1 MRSSRPPSEPSPPAE
16 RPLEVICPQM
26 PESPRWHSTTVLCV
40 RHGGKVAMAS
50 DGQVTIGTTVMKQ
63 TAAKIRRLAG
73 GSVIAGFAGSSAD
86 AFALFSRFEAKLD
99 EHRGNLERSAIELAK
114 DWRTDK
120 MLRQLEA
127 LLIVADRQS
136 SLLISGTG
144 DLISPEEGVLAIGS
158 GGAYALAAART
169 LLKHRSD
176 MSAKDVA
183 HEALLIAAQID
194 IYTNDHITMEEL

>member
-1 MRSSRPPSEPSPPAE
+1 MSQA
-16 RPLEVICPQM
+16 
-26 PESPRWHSTTVLCV
+26 PRWHSTTVICV
-40 RHGGKVAMAS
+40 RTGGKVAMAS
-50 DGQVTIGTTVMKQ
+50 DGQVTLGNTVMKQ

-86 AFALFSRFEAKLD
+86 AFALFSRFEGKLD

-158 GGAYALAAART
+158 GGSFALAAART
-169 LLKHRSD
+169 LLKHRPD
-176 MSAKDVA
+176 MSAKDIA
-183 HEALLIAAQID
+183 REALLIASQID
-194 IYTNDHITMEEL
+194 IYTNDHITLEEL

>member
-1 MRSSRPPSEPSPPAE
+1 MRAAAVFSASMEK
-16 RPLEVICPQM
+16 
-26 PESPRWHSTTVLCV
+26 WHSTTVVCV
-40 RHGGKVAMAS
+40 RHAGKVAMAS
-50 DGQVTIGTTVMKQ
+50 DGQVTLGNTIMKQ
-63 TAAKIRRLAG
+63 SAAKIRRLKG
-73 GSVIAGFAGSSAD
+73 GEVLAGFAGSSAD

-158 GGAYALAAART
+158 GGPYALSAARA
-169 LLKHRSD
+169 LLKHGPD
-176 MSAKDVA
+176 LSAA
-183 HEALLIAAQID
+183 EIARESLLIASAID
-194 IYTNDHITMEEL
+194 IYTNDRITLEQI

>member
-1 MRSSRPPSEPSPPAE
+1 
-16 RPLEVICPQM
+16 
-26 PESPRWHSTTVLCV
+26 V

-50 DGQVTIGTTVMKQ
+50 DGQVTVGTTVMKQ
-63 TAAKIRRLAG
+63 GAAKIRRLAG

-86 AFALFSRFEAKLD
+86 AFALFSRFEMKLE

-127 LLIVADRQS
+127 LLIVADKTT

-144 DLISPEEGVLAIGS
+144 DLISPEEGVLAVGS
-158 GGAYALAAART
+158 GGPYALAASRA

-176 MSAKDVA
+176 LSAADIA
-183 HEALLIAAQID
+183 RESLSIAAGID
-194 IYTNDHITMEEL
+194 IYTNDRITLEEL

>member
-1 MRSSRPPSEPSPPAE
+1 MSKA
-16 RPLEVICPQM
+16 
-26 PESPRWHSTTVLCV
+26 PRWHSTTVLCV

-50 DGQVTIGTTVMKQ
+50 DGQVTLGTTVMKQ

-158 GGAYALAAART
+158 GGAYALAAARA
-169 LLKHRSD
+169 LMKHRAD

-183 HEALLIAAQID
+183 REALLIAAQID
-194 IYTNDHITMEEL
+194 IYTNDHITLEEL

>member
-1 MRSSRPPSEPSPPAE
+1 MT
-16 RPLEVICPQM
+16 
-26 PESPRWHSTTVLCV
+26 RWHSTTVICV
-40 RHGGKVAMAS
+40 RHGGKVAMAA
-50 DGQVTIGTTVMKQ
+50 DGQVTLGTTIMKH

-73 GSVIAGFAGSSAD
+73 GDVLAGFAGSSAD
-86 AFALFSRFEAKLD
+86 AFSLFSRFESKL
-99 EHRGNLERSAIELAK
+99 EEYRGNLERAAIELAK

-127 LLIVADRQS
+127 LLIVADKAS

-158 GGAYALAAART
+158 GGAYALAAARA
-169 LLKHRSD
+169 LVKHRAD

-183 HEALLIAAQID
+183 REAMLVAAQID
-194 IYTNDHITMEEL
+194 IYTNEKITLEEL